1 MTAHRADPDTPHAAA
16 VGLLV
21 AVVERA
27 QLDAGGQMESDI
39 RPIRRPVVA
48 AAAADWLQWARR
60 ELIALTDPPEAASL
74 SAGRRF
80 A

>member
-1 MTAHRADPDTPHAAA
+1 MSARPPDPDSPHAAA

-27 QLDAGGQMESDI
+27 QLDASGRIESDI
-39 RPIRRPVVA
+39 APNRRPVVA
-48 AAAADWLQWARR
+48 AAAADWLQWARQ
-60 ELIALTDPPEAASL
+60 ELVTWTDTAQASPL
-74 SAGRRF
+74 RSGRRF